1 MRGTSGRCPP
11 PRASRDRGE
20 YPPHSVLSSARLRS
34 LGFCLSKAF
43 RPFIGP
49 IEPGFTRARHEPA
62 IGATKILPAPK
73 SHGSPW
79 QRTARAERSARFVGL
94 RQSLV
99 SHLMWHI
106 GGSREGGTLL
116 DLVNFR
122 VAPGSQTK
130 HLTGA
135 ALRVPPHPE
144 ALPWMSWN
152 DRPPRPRLTDPA
164 NVGHDTPRPAAPGAR
179 STLGH

>member
-73 SHGSPW
+73 LHGSPW
-79 QRTARAERSARFVGL
+79 QRTARAERSARIVGL

-99 SHLMWHI
+99 RI
-106 GGSREGGTLL
+106 INT
-116 DLVNFR
+116 
-122 VAPGSQTK
+122 TK
-130 HLTGA
+130 DYMILRDGA
-135 ALRVPPHPE
+135 SYRKMLYHV
-144 ALPWMSWN
+144 LS
-152 DRPPRPRLTDPA
+152 
-164 NVGHDTPRPAAPGAR
+164 
-179 STLGH
+179 

>member
-73 SHGSPW
+73 LHGSPW
-79 QRTARAERSARFVGL
+79 QRTARAERSARIVGL

-99 SHLMWHI
+99 RSLGFARKRGQRKISRIIFSSNPDGCFKAQLIFERCEKNHSPRQGQSGSASH
-106 GGSREGGTLL
+106 
-116 DLVNFR
+116 
-122 VAPGSQTK
+122 
-130 HLTGA
+130 
-135 ALRVPPHPE
+135 AL
-144 ALPWMSWN
+144 
-152 DRPPRPRLTDPA
+152 
-164 NVGHDTPRPAAPGAR
+164 
-179 STLGH
+179 